1 MSRLDPR
8 LSKVITTQ
16 AAVGAGL
23 SLVHSLWT
31 RGIRRTLLFGIL
43 GHAMPV
49 LGEYSAVNVVK
60 VLRHHVE
67 PQAKGIPLAIVLG
80 WYNVGY
86 GTLAMVES
94 ILNRIQ
100 LEKAERNR
108 SLWLGTALVATSLD
122 LLMDPFGLDVGLWEW
137 NADGSYATE
146 IEGPNGRHGVP
157 LLNFAGWLG
166 LTASVAIAYGGL
178 NPDGDAAGYAQSGA
192 AGSPEARRIA
202 ALLLLPYY
210 LPAVAWAL
218 KRGRR
223 RYLLYSSLFSAALCA
238 ALKGSPAS

>member
-8 LSKVITTQ
+8 LSKVIITQ

-31 RGIRRTLLFGIL
+31 RGFRRTLLFGIL

-49 LGEYSAVNVVK
+49 LGEYSAVNVMK
-60 VLRHHVE
+60 ILRHHVE

-80 WYNVGY
+80 WYNVSY
-86 GTLAMVES
+86 GTFAMVES
-94 ILNRIQ
+94 ILDGIH
-100 LEKAERNR
+100 LEKAERTR

-122 LLMDPFGLDVGLWEW
+122 LLVDPLGLDLGLWEW
-137 NADGSYATE
+137 NIDGPYATE
-146 IEGPNGRHGVP
+146 IEGPNGRHGIP
-157 LLNFAGWLG
+157 LVNFAGWLG
-166 LTASVAIAYGGL
+166 LTASVTIAYEGS
-178 NPDGDAAGYAQSGA
+178 NPEGNAAAYARSGV
-192 AGSPEARRIA
+192 AGSSEAGRIA

-223 RYLLYSSLFSAALCA
+223 RSLLYSALFTAALCA